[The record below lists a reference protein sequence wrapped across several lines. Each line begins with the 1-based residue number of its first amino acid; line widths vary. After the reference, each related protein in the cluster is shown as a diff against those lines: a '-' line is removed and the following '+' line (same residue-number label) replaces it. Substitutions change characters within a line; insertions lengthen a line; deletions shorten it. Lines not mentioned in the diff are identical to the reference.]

1 MAEFDLVIRG
11 GTVATAADVFAA
23 DLGIAGGRIVAIAQS
38 LAGGRAEIDATGKLV
53 LPGGVD
59 AHCHLDQPT
68 TDGSVCADDFRTGTI
83 AAACGGT
90 TTVIPFA
97 AQMKG
102 HSLREA
108 VEDYHRRAAGKAV
121 VDYAFHLIVSDPTEQ
136 VLGQELPALI
146 RDGYTSFKIYMT
158 YDDLKLN
165 DRQILEVLA
174 LARREGAM
182 VMVHAENAD
191 VIGWLTD
198 KLEAAGL
205 TQPRHHATS
214 RPAAVEREATHRA
227 ISLAEIVGVP
237 ILLVHVSARE
247 AVEQIRWAR
256 ARGLPV
262 FAETC
267 PQYLY
272 LTEDDLAK
280 PGFEGAKCLCSP
292 PPRDKANQEA
302 IWQGLRD
309 GVFQVFSSDHAPTR
323 YDDPKGK
330 MIRGKG
336 APFRYV
342 PNGVPGIE
350 TRLPLLFS
358 GIAEGRIDLT
368 TFVALTATNPA
379 RMYGIYPRKGTI
391 AIGADADI
399 VLWDPA
405 REVTIANDRL
415 HHAVDFTPY
424 EGIRVKGWP
433 VLTLSRGEVVWRD
446 GDAVTAA
453 PGRGAFLPCAV
464 PEPATKLRP
473 GALPVRLPAMRSP
486 HEAGPS

>member
-1 MAEFDLVIRG
+1 MAEFDTVIRG
-11 GTVATAADVFAA
+11 ATVATAADAFEAEVGIIGGKIAA
-23 DLGIAGGRIVAIAQS
+23 MGSALGAARH
-38 LAGGRAEIDATGKLV
+38 EIDARGLYL

-68 TDGSVCADDFRTGTI
+68 SDGTVCADDFRSGTI
-83 AAACGGT
+83 AAAFGGT

-97 AQMKG
+97 LQMRG
-102 HSLREA
+102 QSLRAA
-108 VEDYHRRAAGKAV
+108 VEDYHRRAEGKAI
-121 VDYAFHLIVSDPTEQ
+121 VDYAFHLIVTDPTEQ

-158 YDDLKLN
+158 YDDLKLG
-165 DRQILEVLA
+165 DRQILDVLA

-182 VMVHAENAD
+182 TMVHAENSE

-198 KLEAAGL
+198 KLEALGMTA
-205 TQPRHHATS
+205 PRHHATS
-214 RPAAVEREATHRA
+214 RPSAVEREATHRA
-227 ISLAEIVGVP
+227 ISLSEIVGVP
-237 ILLVHVSARE
+237 LLIVHVSGRE

-256 ARGLPV
+256 ARGLSIY
-262 FAETC
+262 AETC
-267 PQYLY
+267 PQYLF
-272 LTEDDLAK
+272 LTEEDLAR

-309 GVFQVFSSDHAPTR
+309 GLFDVFSSDHAPTR

-330 MIRGKG
+330 MIRGTK
-336 APFRYV
+336 ASFRYV

-358 GIAEGRIDLT
+358 AGVVEGRLDLPR
-368 TFVALTATNPA
+368 FVALTAANPA
-379 RMYGIYPRKGTI
+379 RLYGLYPRKGTV
-391 AIGADADI
+391 AVGSDADL

-405 REVTIANDRL
+405 RKGTIANSRL

-424 EGIRVKGWP
+424 EGMAIKGAP
-433 VLTLSRGEVVWRD
+433 VLALSRGEVVCRE
-446 GDAVTAA
+446 GELVAA
-453 PGRGAFLPCAV
+453 PGRGAFLPCDH
-464 PEPATKLRP
+464 PEPAKRLRP
-473 GALPVRLPAMRSP
+473 PAVPLS
-486 HEAGPS
+486 